1 MNGAISAWIIAA
13 PAGGAVLAALSIFAG
28 GAGLWVRRV
37 AAGLGFGV
45 GTLAAVESFFRLRHA
60 GFMTSNLGGWA
71 PPWGVELRLDAC
83 TSWMLLGLY
92 LAVWIASRRK
102 GVEEESRARALSLR
116 LLFLSG
122 AAASLLL
129 QDALS
134 LSGSIFLASLALAGL
149 FMDDTQSIPAEG
161 VRPPFDFLIRTA
173 VGQSVVLAG
182 AGFLFAR
189 TGTFDLGGWK
199 ARLAS
204 AQAVPE
210 VGAAFLLLVFGFWII
225 AGAWPSVG
233 WQGAAWADSP
243 AVVPERLW
251 FSRLVFVLAAHMAQ
265 HVAVSPSGLSAIR
278 LWDATRWVAWAAFVV
293 CTVGCLSTKDRR
305 KAWGFLDASGLFLM
319 WALSDAS
326 SSVVAAL
333 AVSQA
338 LGLTLVALAPSSQRQ
353 SGVWTLKLLS
363 AILLPG
369 WWIFS
374 VPGGSEVLKGSWG
387 VGAALLW
394 LSITVLRVAKPLQNE
409 EAASAVSEQ
418 GFMTLGVV
426 TLGVWVLALLLG

>member
-1 MNGAISAWIIAA
+1 VNGALSAWIIAA
-13 PAGGAVLAALSIFAG
+13 PAGGAVLAALSVFAG

-71 PPWGVELRLDAC
+71 PPWGVEIRLEAC

-92 LAVWIASRRK
+92 LAVWIASRRR
-102 GVEEESRARALSLR
+102 GVEDESRARALSLR

-134 LSGSIFLASLALAGL
+134 LTGSIFLASLALAGL
-149 FMDDTQSIPAEG
+149 LMDDTRQIPAEG
-161 VRPPFDFLIRTA
+161 VRAPFDFLMRTA

-204 AQAVPE
+204 AQALPE
-210 VGAAFLLLVFGFWII
+210 VGAAFLLLVFGFWVL

-233 WQGAAWADSP
+233 WQGAGWADSP
-243 AVVPERLW
+243 AVVPERIW
-251 FSRLVFVLAAHMAQ
+251 FSRLVFFLAAHVAQ
-265 HVAVSPSGLSAIR
+265 CVAVSPSGLSAIR
-278 LWDATRWVAWAAFVV
+278 LWDATRWAAWAGFAI
-293 CTVGCLSTKDRR
+293 CTIVCLSTKDRR
-305 KAWGFLDASGLFLM
+305 KAWGFLDVSGLFLM

-326 SSVVAAL
+326 SSVMAAF
-333 AVSQA
+333 AVSQG
-338 LGLTLVALAPSSQRQ
+338 LGLTLAALAPSLQRPT
-353 SGVWTLKLLS
+353 GVWALKLLI
-363 AILLPG
+363 ALLLPG
-369 WWIFS
+369 WLIFT
-374 VPGGSEVLKGSWG
+374 VPGGMEVLKGSWG

-394 LSITVLRVAKPLQNE
+394 LSFTALRASKPLQNE
-409 EAASAVSEQ
+409 EAASAVSKQ
-418 GFMTLGVV
+418 GFMTLGVA
-426 TLGVWVLALLLG
+426 TLGVWGLALLLG